1 MISPSGIS
9 FKGACLQLPSQQLSV
24 IYHFSLIRELQYTSE
39 DNTCGITVRTK
50 VCCEILACSV
60 ILYYE
65 NKSRIHREGNKHG
78 QTGRMSVHQLDLP
91 IFVFSLVS
99 CNIAA
104 ISHLTSI
111 SGSTLTTLTLEEYQF
126 LCFQLFCCINCCH
139 CFLIFI
145 FQLDKTK
152 LCTSGVKKTRSF
164 INSFNVPSITSS
176 SAIPIFLVAIWSN
189 IQ

>member
-1 MISPSGIS
+1 M
-9 FKGACLQLPSQQLSV
+9 
-24 IYHFSLIRELQYTSE
+24 
-39 DNTCGITVRTK
+39 
-50 VCCEILACSV
+50 
-60 ILYYE
+60 
-65 NKSRIHREGNKHG
+65 
-78 QTGRMSVHQLDLP
+78 
-91 IFVFSLVS
+91 FSLVS

-189 IQ
+189 IQWFFSLCFPFFPRDEWESLLFFLSSACFNVYPAFYQFWFVDPLVVGLPFSWSLLLHNFLVPSIFTNKMGDTQTHSPSKL